1 MTRFRFLFFS
11 SFILL
16 FPLLQTMNAQDR
28 VIRPG
33 DSIDIVVYGHQELS
47 RVVTVGQNGGIDFPF
62 MQNIPVDG
70 MTLEELRRFMV
81 VQLARY
87 LDGQPVVTVGFSQ
100 SQLIQVAVLGYVEQ
114 PGTVQLPLN
123 ATLQE
128 AIAKAGGPLEG
139 ANLQAV
145 QVIREEDDD
154 TNTRSFNIEFL
165 YLRGDLSENPALSD
179 QDVVLVTG
187 NPNYA
192 GVKVIGEVNEPGIHP
207 TTHGATLLDVIFQ
220 AGGFTEDANVE
231 KIRYIPVSEASSQ
244 EVEIDLESYYKDPE
258 SHHLPMVKPGDLVI
272 IPRKSQWFRRTIS
285 FAADLTSI
293 ASIIYYITL
302 VNRYRN

>member
-1 MTRFRFLFFS
+1 MTCFRFLFFS
-11 SFILL
+11 SFILF
-16 FPLLQTMNAQDR
+16 FPLLQIINAQER

-47 RVVTVGQNGGIDFPF
+47 RVVTIGPNGGIDFPF

-87 LDGQPVVTVGFSQ
+87 LDGQPVVTVGFSE
-100 SQLIQVAVLGYVEQ
+100 SQLIQVAVLGYVKQ
-114 PGTVQLPLN
+114 PGTVQLPLS

-128 AIAKAGGPLEG
+128 ALAKAGGPLEG
-139 ANLQAV
+139 ANLQNV
-145 QVIREEDDD
+145 QVIREDGED
-154 TNTRSFNIEFL
+154 TKNRSYNIEFL
-165 YLRGDLSENPALSD
+165 YLRGDLSQNPVLND

-187 NPNYA
+187 NPIYA

-207 TTHGATLLDVIFQ
+207 TTHGATLLDIIFQ
-220 AGGFTEDANVE
+220 AGGFTEDANVA
-231 KIRYIPVSEASSQ
+231 KIRYIPVTQQRSE
-244 EVEIDLESYYKDPE
+244 EVEIDLEAYYKNPE
-258 SHHLPMVKPGDLVI
+258 SQQLPTVKPGDLVI